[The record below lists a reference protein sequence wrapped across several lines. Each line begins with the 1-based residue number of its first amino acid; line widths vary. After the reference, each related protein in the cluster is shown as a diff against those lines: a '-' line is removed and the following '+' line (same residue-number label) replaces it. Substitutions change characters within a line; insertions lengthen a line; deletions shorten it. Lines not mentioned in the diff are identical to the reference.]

1 MIIEGGVRKYGCAWM
16 SSLARC
22 RHRGRF
28 ASGRQGFVE
37 MRTLPGVLPG
47 EWRTPGTWEKKIIH
61 YEIHRETLPA
71 LDQTNA
77 EREERRWTSLF
88 STTATV
94 VHPVLASQMCRYH
107 SLESA
112 YDVTRILYRVY
123 RSVSQV
129 SVSCSVIRPRPEPR
143 PSPLEAIRTCDTP
156 AP

>member
-88 STTATV
+88 STHRDRGSSRACEPDV
-94 VHPVLASQMCRYH
+94 SI
-107 SLESA
+107 SLTGE
-112 YDVTRILYRVY
+112 RL
-123 RSVSQV
+123 
-129 SVSCSVIRPRPEPR
+129 
-143 PSPLEAIRTCDTP
+143 
-156 AP
+156 